1 MCVGDLSESQR
12 MLPALNY
19 HIETVS
25 IAGQSL
31 RLAVPDQEEIA
42 SRYLA
47 EPVQQRAAGFWAKIW
62 PSALALVEFMFANP
76 TWINNKALCELGAG
90 LGLPSLWA
98 AATAGSVC
106 CTDQSQEAVALVE
119 TSARLNDIGNLR
131 AMTWNWNEP
140 ATLPPADLWLLSDGN
155 YDADNNIQLLNF
167 LLNQLEK
174 GSSLLLTTPGRL
186 TGQAFLTALLP
197 YCRQRE
203 QYGEDSPVFAF
214 AFQK

>member
-1 MCVGDLSESQR
+1 MGEAELNTIANQLIIHSVFFFYGD
-12 MLPALNY
+12 
-19 HIETVS
+19 
-25 IAGQSL
+25 
-31 RLAVPDQEEIA
+31 
-42 SRYLA
+42 
-47 EPVQQRAAGFWAKIW
+47 
-62 PSALALVEFMFANP
+62 
-76 TWINNKALCELGAG
+76 
-90 LGLPSLWA
+90 
-98 AATAGSVC
+98 AATSELSWKIA
-106 CTDQSQEAVALVE
+106 
-119 TSARLNDIGNLR
+119 NDISSH
-131 AMTWNWNEP
+131 WNEP